1 MGVSRPAAAL
11 VAGLLALSAPP
22 AQAQAQAPEARPVH
36 LRVRVVHAAERPGEI
51 DPQLRDIPRAL
62 GPMKF
67 GTLRLIEQRQLQLG
81 VGQAGHVPLPDR
93 RELTMTPVA
102 VEQRNMQMRLQM
114 PGQVNSQLNMTPGRP
129 VVLGGPRHE
138 DGHVIVYIEP
148 EF

>member
-1 MGVSRPAAAL
+1 MGVSRPTAAL
-11 VAGLLALSAPP
+11 VVGLLALGAAP
-22 AQAQAQAPEARPVH
+22 AFAQAPEARPVH
-36 LRVRVVHAAERPGEI
+36 LRVSVVHAAERAGEI
-51 DPQLRDIPRAL
+51 DPQLRDLPRAL

-81 VGQAGHVPLPDR
+81 IGQPGHVSLPDR
-93 RELTMTPVA
+93 REVTMTPMV
-102 VEQRNMQMRLQM
+102 VDQRQMQMRLQM
-114 PGQVNSQLNMTPGRP
+114 PGQVNSQVNMTPGRP